1 VNGSKFIGL
10 GVAAVVLAV
19 LVLLP
24 ALVVVAFYVFANV
37 YALITGSDFSSGTM
51 NVAVFLAGLAVTV
64 ALFVTLMAVAVG
76 FIGRSLSPK
85 RADRDEDLETSFV
98 ELGEV

>member
-1 VNGSKFIGL
+1 MNGSKLIGL

-24 ALVVVAFYVFANV
+24 VLVVVAFYLFANV
-37 YALITGSDFSSGTM
+37 YALITGSDFSSGRM
-51 NVAVFLAGLAVTV
+51 NVPVFLTGLAVTV

-85 RADRDEDLETSFV
+85 RADRDEDLEASFV